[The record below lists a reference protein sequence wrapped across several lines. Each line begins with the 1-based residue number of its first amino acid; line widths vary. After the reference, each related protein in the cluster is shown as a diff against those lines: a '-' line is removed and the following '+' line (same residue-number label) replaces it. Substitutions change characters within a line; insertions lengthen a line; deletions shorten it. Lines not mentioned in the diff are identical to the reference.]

1 MSAYRAFGDESRRQ
15 ALIADIRARGPI
27 YTAWLTRASIE
38 GDISFVSEDF
48 GLHPALARLLPALG
62 AFGEAEDTLSFH
74 ETLFDAIPVGADTG
88 GLARQAL
95 LLAWRDPVYG
105 RSKVVAPGPLH
116 DACED
121 VIALV
126 EQSIDAPV
134 DKKAWRAARAK
145 LANVGRDDAGVVT
158 GVDMVMSLA
167 WNLDQ
172 APGAAHDVMTAWA
185 SGVNIE
191 ADASDEDCFSAEENA
206 TFETEMNRISG
217 EAMEALSQKQSI
229 DNIDVEDFLAEVDK
243 IWAANPA
250 QNALRLR
257 AQARRE
263 RSNAK
268 MAAWRAAI
276 QRRVLEIANAS
287 LPARME
293 SQPDARPA
301 RTLDQP
307 RL

>member
-1 MSAYRAFGDESRRQ
+1 MSAYRAFGDKAKRE
-15 ALIADIRARGPI
+15 ALIADIRDKGPI

-62 AFGEAEDTLSFH
+62 AFGEAENVQPFYEAL
-74 ETLFDAIPVGADTG
+74 LDAIPVGAETG

-95 LLAWRDPVYG
+95 LLAWRDPLYG
-105 RSKVVAPGPLH
+105 RSNTVEQDQVH
-116 DACED
+116 DACEE

-126 EQSIDAPV
+126 EKSIDGPV

-145 LANVGRDDAGVVT
+145 LANVGSDDAGT
-158 GVDMVMSLA
+158 GKAVDMVMSLA
-167 WNLDQ
+167 WDLER

-185 SGVNIE
+185 SGVNVE
-191 ADASDEDCFSAEENA
+191 ADASDEDCFSAEESA
-206 TFETEMNRISG
+206 IFEKEMNKINE

-229 DNIDVEDFLAEVDK
+229 ESVSVEDFLAEADK
-243 IWAANPA
+243 IWAADPA
-250 QNALRLR
+250 RNALRVR
-257 AQARRE
+257 STARRE

-276 QRRVLEIANAS
+276 QQRVLEITNAS
-287 LPARME
+287 LSARME
-293 SQPDARPA
+293 AQPGIRPA